1 MKCKICENN
10 LKNKVFLVK
19 EMMFGFNED
28 FKYMECSKCGCLE
41 LINPPDDFSRYY
53 NFDDYYSFKD
63 DGRLKRLLKK
73 KWVEY
78 VLFKNSSIGRLL
90 SLKFQKSF
98 FDILALQNIDKKTRI
113 LDIGSGSGDLIIALN
128 DMGFEK
134 ALGIDPYVK
143 NESGCIKKNN
153 IHQISNSEEFDL
165 ILFDHSFEHLID
177 HSSIL
182 KKVHDLLS
190 PGGTCII
197 AMPIKNDYI
206 WDIYGVNWVQID
218 APRHILLHTR
228 QSFDILLKKSSL
240 KLQEVIYNSDE
251 FFFYGSEQYK
261 RGIAL
266 MDDESYL
273 INPKKSIFTKKE
285 IGEFKKKAQELNNKN
300 LGDQCVFILNKIK

>member
-41 LINPPDDFSRYY
+41 LINPPDDYSKYY

-128 DMGFEK
+128 DMGFKK
-134 ALGIDPYVK
+134 AVGIDPYVK
-143 NESGCIKKNN
+143 NESTCIKKSN
-153 IHQISNSEEFDL
+153 IHQISSLEEFDL

-190 PGGTCII
+190 PGGKCII

-206 WDIYGVNWVQID
+206 WDIYDVNWVQID